1 MPSSW
6 DELREGL
13 FGMFYLVNEQKNRRA
28 KRVNFTM
35 EALRYMVLFLIDA
48 GQVLRALVLPE
59 YGWNPSVITFVQRMD
74 ITYLVFQMVRAP

>member
-1 MPSSW
+1 
-6 DELREGL
+6 
-13 FGMFYLVNEQKNRRA
+13 MFYLVNEQKNRRA